1 MNDLLIKVREWLKPL
16 ELMDLPLIILF
27 VITLWFLLIWVI

>member
-16 ELMDLPLIILF
+16 ELMDLSLIILF